1 MLLASMARSDG
12 GVARDRR
19 WSATSEISN
28 TPIINSTSKQQL
40 QQATVG
46 VANREQAI
54 ETAPYN
60 QAPSLVSTRGS
71 RFVGLHSNAAR
82 ALWPQQVTLEE
93 PERGT

>member
-12 GVARDRR
+12 SVARDRR

-28 TPIINSTSKQQL
+28 TPIINSTGKHQM

-54 ETAPYN
+54 ETEPYN
-60 QAPSLVSTRGS
+60 EVPSLVSTRES
-71 RFVGLHSNAAR
+71 RFVGLHSKAES
-82 ALWPQQVTLEE
+82 ALWPQQVTLE
-93 PERGT
+93 